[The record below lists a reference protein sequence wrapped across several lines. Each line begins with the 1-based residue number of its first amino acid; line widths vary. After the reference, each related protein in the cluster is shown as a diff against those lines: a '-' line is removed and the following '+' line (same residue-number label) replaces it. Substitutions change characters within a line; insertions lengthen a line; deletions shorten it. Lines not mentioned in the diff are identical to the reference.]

1 MKQVWE
7 FYALAVVIGLVQGG
21 VQSLSRSLFAR
32 IMPVARAGEFFGF
45 YNMLGKFSVV
55 IGPLLVG
62 LAALASGSPRAAI
75 LVIVAL
81 FVAGG
86 ILLHFVDEREG
97 FRLAQQT

>member
-1 MKQVWE
+1 
-7 FYALAVVIGLVQGG
+7 

-62 LAALASGSPRAAI
+62 SAALATGSSRAAI
-75 LVIVAL
+75 LVIVVL

-86 ILLHFVDEREG
+86 VLLYFVDEKEG
-97 FRLAQQT
+97 ARLAREE